1 MRYWWLG
8 LGLVVGCGPAA
19 VEPEVPAPVAVE
31 AEAEP
36 PMEEVVAADGTLLEV
51 PPDLVP
57 YILTP
62 EAKQEIIR
70 QANQVAENAE
80 ALTQEASAVATNAVT
95 TPTDCEANTTETY
108 PEWQAGTLVGED
120 TGSRVRVRPA
130 PDLNQKDGSYG
141 LVGEAIAVM
150 AQHDDGQCQ
159 RWYRVQFPESGWQ
172 GWVHGDHVQIE
183 HGSDR

>member
-62 EAKQEIIR
+62 EAKQEIVR
-70 QANQVAENAE
+70 QANEVARNAE
-80 ALTQEASAVATNAVT
+80 ALEQEASTVEA
-95 TPTDCEANTTETY
+95 PPKDCEANTSQDY
-108 PEWQAGTLVGED
+108 GEWLAGQLVGTKE
-120 TGSRVRVRPA
+120 GNRVNVRPK

-172 GWVHGDHVQIE
+172 GWVHGDHVRID
-183 HGSDR
+183 HGSDE

>member
-1 MRYWWLG
+1 MNLPHLLLALG
-8 LGLVVGCGPAA
+8 LLAGCSPSPQAL
-19 VEPEVPAPVAVE
+19 EPEPVDVKPEEPAE
-31 AEAEP
+31 STQ
-36 PMEEVVAADGTLLEV
+36 EVVTADGTRLEV
-51 PPDLVP
+51 PQHLAQ

-80 ALTQEASAVATNAVT
+80 AFTQEASAVATEAVT
-95 TPTDCEANTTETY
+95 TPTDCEADTTETY
-108 PEWQAGTLVGED
+108 PEWQAGTLVGKD
-120 TGSRVRVRPA
+120 TGSRVNVRPE
-130 PDLNQKDGSYG
+130 PNLGPEDGSYG

-172 GWVHGDHVQIE
+172 GWVHGDHVRLS
-183 HGSDR
+183 H